1 MKYLEFLIQNA
12 RFLAFGI
19 AAIFFASSGQTFFI
33 SIFGGEFRREFG
45 LTNGDFGFIYMI
57 ATIASAFS
65 LIALGRLIDR
75 IDLRLYTALICGAM
89 TGAIF
94 FISSTKTVLI
104 LGLSFYFLRLMGQ
117 GLMVHIAITSMGRYF
132 FKRRGTAIS
141 IITFGDTLGLT
152 IYPLIGVALIGWI
165 GWRDSWLTLGFI
177 YLIALIP
184 LMLWLLKGQSERH
197 KNYEVRLQET
207 SKLKGPTSTHYSI
220 RLILKELRF
229 YLMIPAILAPSF
241 LMTGLIFHQ
250 VKIVEIKGWSMLI
263 FTNGFIGLA
272 TASFLTSLLLGPL
285 IDRWRA
291 INFLPFILLPL
302 SLGLLI
308 LNIFDADY
316 IGFIYLICLGGS
328 LGATFTVA
336 EAIWPELYGTTHL
349 GAIKSFTGALT
360 VFSSALAPWVFG
372 LLFDMGIGI
381 HEISWLGISTIILTG
396 ILAKLSQLTSL
407 RRLHKFN

>member
-1 MKYLEFLIQNA
+1 MKYLEFLIQNG

-89 TGAIF
+89 IGAIF
-94 FISSTKTVLI
+94 LISSTKTVLM

-132 FKRRGTAIS
+132 FERRGTAIS

-165 GWRDSWLTLGFI
+165 GWRDSWLALGFI
-177 YLIALIP
+177 YLIVLIP

-396 ILAKLSQLTSL
+396 ILAKLSQFTSL

>member
-396 ILAKLSQLTSL
+396 ILAKLSQFTSL

>member
-1 MKYLEFLIQNA
+1 MNYLDFLFNNW

-19 AAIFFASSGQTFFI
+19 ATIFFASSGQTFFI

-165 GWRDSWLTLGFI
+165 GWRDSWLALGFI
-177 YLIALIP
+177 YLIVLIP

-396 ILAKLSQLTSL
+396 ILAKLSQFTSL
-407 RRLHKFN
+407 RRLHEFN